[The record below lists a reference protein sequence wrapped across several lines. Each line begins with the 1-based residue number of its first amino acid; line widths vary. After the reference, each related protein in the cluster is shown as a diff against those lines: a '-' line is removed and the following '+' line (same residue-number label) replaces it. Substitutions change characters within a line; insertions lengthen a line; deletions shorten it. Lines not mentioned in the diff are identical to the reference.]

1 MSRFLRLL
9 WVVFQVLVI
18 TVFSDFQNDRR
29 LLEDY
34 NKFQHIPSVRTTSK
48 KLQMHFLAQTDASR
62 LKRQLRGRYDII
74 YIIDSSS
81 SISRAEFRKG
91 IKAIQMLID
100 KGARDSLHAAITVAN
115 QAHPVFTFSS
125 VEKANQKLE
134 KLQRTGGKT
143 NMQEAL
149 EKSLRMFQNPSSG
162 ARAGSFRR
170 VLVVTDGQSNVK
182 RNKTLLNAMDLKLNG
197 AEIFV
202 IGVGEY
208 LDGIHELV
216 HLASSLDAHLY
227 RAGDM
232 QGLVEVVKLITP
244 VSYRRSWE
252 SEVRRI
258 RQAVMLGRQ

>member
-1 MSRFLRLL
+1 MSCFLRLL
-9 WVVFQVLVI
+9 WVLIQVLVI
-18 TVFSDFQNDRR
+18 EVSCDFQNDRR

-34 NKFQHIPSVRTTSK
+34 NKFQHIPSARTTSK

-62 LKRQLRGRYDII
+62 LKRQLRGHYDII

-81 SISRAEFRKG
+81 SISRAEFQKG

-100 KGARDSLHAAITVAN
+100 RGAADSVHAAITVAN
-115 QAHPVFTFSS
+115 QAHTVFTFTTS
-125 VEKANQKLE
+125 EKANEKLE
-134 KLQRTGGKT
+134 RLQRTGGKT

-149 EKSLRMFQNPSSG
+149 EKSLRLFQNLGSG
-162 ARAGSFRR
+162 ARAGSFKR

-182 RNKTLLNAMDLKLNG
+182 PNKTLLNAMDLKLNG

-208 LDGIHELV
+208 LDGIYELA

-232 QGLVEVVKLITP
+232 QGLVEVVKLVTP

-252 SEVRRI
+252 SEVMKI
-258 RQAVMLGRQ
+258 RQAVILGRQ

>member
-1 MSRFLRLL
+1 
-9 WVVFQVLVI
+9 
-18 TVFSDFQNDRR
+18 
-29 LLEDY
+29 
-34 NKFQHIPSVRTTSK
+34 
-48 KLQMHFLAQTDASR
+48 MHFLAQTDASR
-62 LKRQLRGRYDII
+62 LKRQLRGHYDII

-125 VEKANQKLE
+125 VEKANEKLE

-216 HLASSLDAHLY
+216 LLASSLDAHLY